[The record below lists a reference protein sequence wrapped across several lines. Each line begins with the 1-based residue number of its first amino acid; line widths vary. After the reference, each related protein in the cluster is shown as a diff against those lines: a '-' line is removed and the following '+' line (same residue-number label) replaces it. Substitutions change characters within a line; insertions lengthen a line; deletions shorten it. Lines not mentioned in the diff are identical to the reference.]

1 MHEAAPKHVGL
12 KCNGL
17 TLLALRFWLT
27 VRVACGMLGQRKDLV
42 AKGYSLRPCNLG
54 QGRRK

>member
-1 MHEAAPKHVGL
+1 MYEAAPTYADL

-27 VRVACGMLGQRKDLV
+27 VRVACGMLDQRKDLA
-42 AKGYSLRPCNLG
+42 AKGYSLRPCNPG